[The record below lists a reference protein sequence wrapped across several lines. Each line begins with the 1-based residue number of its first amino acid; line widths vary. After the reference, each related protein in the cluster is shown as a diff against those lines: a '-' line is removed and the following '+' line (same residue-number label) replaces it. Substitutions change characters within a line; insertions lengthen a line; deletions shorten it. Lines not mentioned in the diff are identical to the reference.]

1 MAMSTTLSSI
11 YSREILNKTVI
22 LECQKEDLHD
32 LVLDL
37 V

>member
-1 MAMSTTLSSI
+1 MSTTLSSI

-22 LECQKEDLHD
+22 LECQKEDLYD
-32 LVLDL
+32 YLVLDL